1 MSLKKKIALSLFI
14 SVFIISILVIF
25 EYINF
30 IRIRQ
35 EIRRLEVTDTIR
47 SKAFE
52 IRRHEKNFFLY
63 PLKAKG
69 ESEAVHKYL
78 LELNTILNG
87 NILIDKSGKL
97 SHLKICIKEY
107 EQRFTI
113 IESTAG
119 NISREFDNIKTS
131 FTKYNKFFPLIQSS
145 LIEYPLQGIEFLKN
159 LYLLP
164 PDNRLIIELK
174 ELDTQINALRKNG
187 EDIILISE
195 ELDRIARDNVEKTIY
210 ISQVA
215 IIIFFPLFIITGIGI
230 IFFFNRDVVNRLKI
244 LIDVVEKTGK
254 GHFSH
259 LYLKQK
265 QSKDE
270 VGTLIQKFN
279 ELEEQLAQ
287 REEELERKNKELLQ
301 SQKLAAIG
309 TLASGVAHEL
319 NNPLNNIYVSTQVFA
334 KEIGDTSPPGLKEI
348 VKDIRGQ
355 TLRVKRIVADLLEFA
370 RGRVPEFR
378 KIELNNLITSAYN
391 LLSKSINMEKIAF
404 VLNSEPNGVVI
415 CADYE
420 QMERV
425 FINLFNNAV
434 EAMSGEGELIVE
446 ITPDN
451 NFVKIKVTDS
461 GKGITP
467 EDVEKAFEPFFSK
480 KDKGT
485 GLGLAIVFNIIK
497 KHNGEITLESLEGKG
512 TTFAI
517 TLPKVRDCNGF

>member
-1 MSLKKKIALSLFI
+1 MSLKKKIALSLFLSI
-14 SVFIISILVIF
+14 FIISILVIF

-30 IRIRQ
+30 IKIKQ
-35 EIRRLEVTDTIR
+35 EIRHLEVTDTIR

-69 ESEAVHKYL
+69 ESEAVHRYL
-78 LELNTILNG
+78 HELNSILSG
-87 NILIDKSGKL
+87 NVIMDKSNKL
-97 SHLKICIKEY
+97 FHLKMCIKEY
-107 EQRFTI
+107 EQMFNKM
-113 IESTAG
+113 ESTAV
-119 NISREFDNIKTS
+119 NVSREFDRMKTS
-131 FTKYNKFFPLIQSS
+131 LTQYSKFFPLIQSS
-145 LIEYPLQGIEFLKN
+145 LVEYPLQSIEFLKD

-164 PDNRLIIELK
+164 SDNRLVIELK
-174 ELDTQINALRKNG
+174 ELDIQINALRKNG

-230 IFFFNRDVVNRLKI
+230 IFFFNRDVVNRLKM

-254 GHFSH
+254 GHFLRLS
-259 LYLKQK
+259 LK

-279 ELEEQLAQ
+279 ELEEKLAQ
-287 REEELERKNKELLQ
+287 RDAELERKNKELLQ

-319 NNPLNNIYVSTQVFA
+319 NNPLNNIYVSTQVLA
-334 KEIGDTSPPGLKEI
+334 KKMGDTSSSDLKEI

-355 TLRVKRIVADLLEFA
+355 TLRVKRIVADLLDFA
-370 RGRVPEFR
+370 RGKEPEFR
-378 KIELNNLITSAYN
+378 KVELNQLITNAYN
-391 LLSKSINMEKIAF
+391 LLSKFVNMEKIEF
-404 VLNSEPNGVVI
+404 VLNSESNGIVI

-420 QMERV
+420 QIERV

-434 EAMSGEGELIVE
+434 EAMSGEGKLIVE
-446 ITPDN
+446 IITDK
-451 NFVKIKVTDS
+451 NFVKIKVTDT
-461 GKGITP
+461 GKGMPP
-467 EDVEKAFEPFFSK
+467 EDVEKVFEPFFSK

-497 KHNGEITLESLEGKG
+497 NHNGEITLESLEGKG
-512 TTFAI
+512 TTFTV

>member
-1 MSLKKKIALSLFI
+1 MSLKKKIAFSLLI

-30 IRIRQ
+30 IKIKR
-35 EIRRLEVTDTIR
+35 EIRHLEVTDIIR

-69 ESEAVHKYL
+69 ESEAVHRYL
-78 LELNTILNG
+78 HELNTILNG
-87 NILIDKSGKL
+87 SILIDTSGKL

-107 EQRFTI
+107 EQRFAK
-113 IESTAG
+113 IESNAV
-119 NISREFDNIKTS
+119 NVSREFDSIKTS
-131 FTKYNKFFPLIQSS
+131 FTKNNKFFPLIQSS
-145 LIEYPLQGIEFLKN
+145 LIEYPLQGIEFLKD
-159 LYLLP
+159 LYYTP

-174 ELDTQINALRKNG
+174 ELDTQTNALRKNG
-187 EDIILISE
+187 ENIILISE

-210 ISQVA
+210 KSKIA

-230 IFFFNRDVVNRLKI
+230 IFFFNKDVVNRLKI
-244 LIDVVEKTGK
+244 LIDVVEKTGR
-254 GHFSH
+254 GHFTH
-259 LYLKQK
+259 LVLEQK

-270 VGTLIQKFN
+270 VGILIQKFN
-279 ELEEQLAQ
+279 ELEEELAQ
-287 REEELERKNKELLQ
+287 RDAEIERKNKELLQ

-319 NNPLNNIYVSTQVFA
+319 NNPLNNIYVSTQVLA
-334 KEIGDTSPPGLKEI
+334 KEIADNSPSELKEI

-370 RGRVPEFR
+370 RGKEPEFR
-378 KIELNNLITSAYN
+378 KIDLNNLIISAYN

-404 VLNSEPNGVVI
+404 VLNSEPNGIFI
-415 CADYE
+415 CVDYE

-425 FINLFNNAV
+425 FINLFNNAI
-434 EAMSGEGELIVE
+434 EAMSGEGKLIVE
-446 ITPDN
+446 ITTDK

-461 GKGITP
+461 GKGMTP

-480 KDKGT
+480 KDKGI

-497 KHNGEITLESLEGKG
+497 KHNGEITIESLEGKG
-512 TTFAI
+512 TTFTI